1 MTIKSNKISAETV
14 LNTAEKVAPLVAE
27 VAIDL
32 APTKKAKHD
41 VKSVAAIVLSI
52 LAIAGQIFQS
62 MN

>member
-1 MTIKSNKISAETV
+1 MTIKSNKISAETI
-14 LNTAEKVAPLVAE
+14 LHTAKQVAPIVAE

-32 APTKKAKHD
+32 APRKSKKD
-41 VKSVAAIVLSI
+41 VRSIAAIVLSI

>member
-32 APTKKAKHD
+32 APKKSKRD
-41 VKSVAAIVLSI
+41 VKSIAAIVLSI
-52 LAIAGQIFQS
+52 LALASQIFQAVH
-62 MN
+62 